1 MQQIGSDM
9 LRIALVLITLVIGPA
24 HKLIAQD
31 LTVFSI
37 GTGDIDGGYYATAKS
52 LCHPIN
58 AANDLHLRCSPE
70 PTSGSIYNLTM
81 LEKGE
86 LDFAFAQS
94 DWQLAA
100 LRGTGPFAGHPMDDL
115 RSVMSLYPETITIL
129 VGRNSGIYDP
139 RDLPGK
145 KIDIGL
151 PSSGRHATALG
162 ILERSGMNPSLYG
175 AFAELTQE
183 QAIDGLCDESIDA
196 TLLVIGHP
204 SDAVARALSE
214 CGARILAPN
223 GPGFQRALANTPDF
237 VRSTIAAGTYPELRQ
252 DVQSYAVYA
261 TLVTRADVAPA
272 IVNAMVS
279 TTISRLEILSSE
291 EPQLS
296 GLTIENLRTK
306 GLTAPMH
313 DAATLAIDQFASS
326 VGKN

>member
-1 MQQIGSDM
+1 M
-9 LRIALVLITLVIGPA
+9 LRIALTLMTFAIGSA
-24 HKLIAQD
+24 HEISAQD

-52 LCHPIN
+52 LCDPIN
-58 AANDLHLRCSPE
+58 VASDRRLRCSPE

-81 LEKGE
+81 LENGE

-100 LRGTGPFAGHPMDDL
+100 LRGTGPFAGRPMADL

-129 VGRNSGIYDP
+129 VGRNSGIYSP
-139 RDLPGK
+139 KDLPGK

-162 ILERSGMNPSLYG
+162 ILERSGMDSSLYG
-175 AFAELTQE
+175 TFAELTQE

-204 SDAVARALSE
+204 STVVARALSE

-237 VRSTIAAGTYPELRQ
+237 VGSTIAAGTYPELLQ
-252 DVQSYAVYA
+252 DVESYAVYA

-272 IVNAMVS
+272 IVNAMVW
-279 TTISRLEILSSE
+279 TTLSRLELLSSV
-291 EPQLS
+291 EPRLS
-296 GLTIENLRTK
+296 GLTIDNMRTK

-313 DAATLAIDQFASS
+313 DEATLAIDQFALSS
-326 VGKN
+326 AKN